1 MKSRN
6 SRANARKKIA
16 VNSADVYASSKR
28 MTLQSFLP
36 RRTICTFKQTMF
48 GAYTSGLAQQ
58 YGFFN
63 LMANAFYQPFGTGAT
78 LIGTTGL
85 NKSNIT
91 LAPGF
96 ATTQSPIGYSL
107 MDVTYTYYKVRRARL
122 LVRCLPTA
130 DIFLLSVEAN
140 TNQQSVVQ
148 QNSLG
153 SNPYPKTVLAGPNQ
167 RPTEIVIDVST
178 PTITGYSS
186 VQFEGLPPV
195 LMGAAPGSTQQWFF
209 NVQWENYTSSNPVGN
224 AAFEFELIQE
234 IELTEP
240 ENFTS

>member
-96 ATTQSPIGYSL
+96 ATAQS
-107 MDVTYTYYKVRRARL
+107 R
-122 LVRCLPTA
+122 
-130 DIFLLSVEAN
+130 
-140 TNQQSVVQ
+140 
-148 QNSLG
+148 
-153 SNPYPKTVLAGPNQ
+153 
-167 RPTEIVIDVST
+167 
-178 PTITGYSS
+178 
-186 VQFEGLPPV
+186 
-195 LMGAAPGSTQQWFF
+195 
-209 NVQWENYTSSNPVGN
+209 
-224 AAFEFELIQE
+224 
-234 IELTEP
+234 
-240 ENFTS
+240 